1 MAPRR
6 ARIIGSTLSFI
17 VARIPWAWP
26 LVRGFTGRFWDRMA
40 EQWSAQASPD
50 RATAL
55 AAGAEAVP
63 GAPARV
69 LEIGSGTGDG
79 TAVLR
84 AAFPDAEIVGVDLA
98 PNMVAAA
105 SRNVPSATFQLAD
118 AAKLPFPDD
127 SFDLAAQLNV
137 PFYARELRRVV
148 KPGGHILVA
157 STLGP
162 ATPYY
167 TPHGFLRKKLTEVS
181 SGKAGRGD
189 WFIGTPSA

>member
-1 MAPRR
+1 MPPRR

-17 VARIPWAWP
+17 VARTPWAWP
-26 LVRGFTGRFWDRMA
+26 LVRGFTKRFWDSMA
-40 EQWSAQASPD
+40 ERWTAQASPD
-50 RATAL
+50 RATPL
-55 AAGAEAVP
+55 AEGAAAVP
-63 GAPARV
+63 GTPARI

-84 AAFPDAEIVGVDLA
+84 MAFPDAEIVGVDIA
-98 PNMVAAA
+98 PNMVATAA
-105 SRNVPSATFQLAD
+105 RNVPSATFQVAD
-118 AAKLPFPDD
+118 AAKLPFPDH

-137 PFYARELRRVV
+137 PVYVRELTRVV

-167 TPHGFLRKKLTEVS
+167 TPHGFLRRRLTEVAA
-181 SGKAGRGD
+181 GAAGRGD
-189 WFIGTPSA
+189 WFIGTPGA

>member
-1 MAPRR
+1 MPPRR
-6 ARIIGSTLSFI
+6 AQIIGTILSTL
-17 VARIPWAWP
+17 VARAPWTWRF
-26 LVRGFTGRFWDRMA
+26 LRGYTQRFWDRA
-40 EQWSAQASPD
+40 AAGWSDRAAPD
-50 RATAL
+50 RAAEI
-55 AAGAEAVP
+55 AAGAAEVP
-63 GAPARV
+63 GTPARV

-84 AAFPDAEIVGVDLA
+84 ATFPDADITGVDIS

-105 SRNVPSATFQLAD
+105 EKNVPSASFQVGD
-118 AAKLPFPDD
+118 AAKLPFPDA
-127 SFDLAAQLNV
+127 SFDLVAQLNV

-167 TPHGFLRKKLTEVS
+167 TPHGHLRKKLTEVA